1 MEKRRRAT
9 VRNKKQRGPIS
20 LEEKHE
26 NFIEAVRNEKRE
38 MQAAIKQGENELQWK
53 EKTVNRNTYNISSI
67 KRVTRTFL
75 ENSRRRSCETSS
87 KKCRKKCAARALLF
101 FAN

>member
-1 MEKRRRAT
+1 
-9 VRNKKQRGPIS
+9 
-20 LEEKHE
+20 
-26 NFIEAVRNEKRE
+26 

-87 KKCRKKCAARALLF
+87 KKCRKKCAARAKLF